1 MKMKMEMVKMMKMT
15 MNLTMKM
22 RMILIKNITLCAR
35 ISKQQNLRRITLY
48 PMHPRKP
55 T

>member
-22 RMILIKNITLCAR
+22 TMILIKNIAR
-35 ISKQQNLRRITLY
+35 IANAVQVLSDCQSTI
-48 PMHPRKP
+48 
-55 T
+55 